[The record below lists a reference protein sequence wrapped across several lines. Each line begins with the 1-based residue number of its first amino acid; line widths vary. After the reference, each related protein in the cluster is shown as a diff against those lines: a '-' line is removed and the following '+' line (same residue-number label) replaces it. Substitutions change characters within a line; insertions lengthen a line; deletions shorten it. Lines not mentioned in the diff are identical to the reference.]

1 MKTLKFISIHTE
13 EIYTHKYKCIHIT
26 RLNTLHSF
34 KFIEKDMYIAQIVK
48 GKANLNLIVVCI
60 NGKHRTVIILQNYT
74 VIIACKTYGVNKSTY
89 NLPSVV
95 SIINTL
101 TLHIY
106 IYIYMFNCCCCWCF
120 S

>member
-1 MKTLKFISIHTE
+1 
-13 EIYTHKYKCIHIT
+13 
-26 RLNTLHSF
+26 
-34 KFIEKDMYIAQIVK
+34 MYIAQIVK

-74 VIIACKTYGVNKSTY
+74 VIIACKTYGMNKSTY

-106 IYIYMFNCCCCWCF
+106 IYIYIYIYICLIVVAVGVFLSLIKSTTKCQIDIL
-120 S
+120 SLPP

>member
-1 MKTLKFISIHTE
+1 
-13 EIYTHKYKCIHIT
+13 
-26 RLNTLHSF
+26 
-34 KFIEKDMYIAQIVK
+34 MYIAQIVK

-106 IYIYMFNCCCCWCF
+106 IYIYICLIVVAVGVFLSLIKSTTKCQIDIL
-120 S
+120 SLPP